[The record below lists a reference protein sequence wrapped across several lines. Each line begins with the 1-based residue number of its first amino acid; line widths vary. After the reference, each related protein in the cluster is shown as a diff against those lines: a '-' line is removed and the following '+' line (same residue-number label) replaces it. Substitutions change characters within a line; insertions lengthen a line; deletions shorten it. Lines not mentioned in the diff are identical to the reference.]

1 VAKKK
6 RGQQTDPNGEI
17 IDPTENVMALVA
29 GQVTRMNDLM
39 AANEKLAEARV
50 RRQDDLRT
58 LEARHLQEL
67 AVLRSEFEQALR
79 EKETQRIDAIRA
91 VDVQAVQRA
100 AEVSAVQA
108 TTLATQV
115 QASAETLR
123 TQVATTATA
132 QTTALAAALEPI
144 QKDISELRKTQYE
157 QQGQKAAQVETR
169 ATSRDAGTDNR
180 AILAIVISVLF
191 ALIALASVAVA
202 VLKP

>member
-1 VAKKK
+1 VAKNK
-6 RGQQTDPNGEI
+6 RRKP
-17 IDPTENVMALVA
+17 IDPTQNVMGLVA
-29 GQVTRMNDLM
+29 GQVKRLDD
-39 AANEKLAEARV
+39 LAEANEQLAELREK
-50 RRQDDLRT
+50 RQDDLRS
-58 LEARHLQEL
+58 LEAQCVREM
-67 AVLRSEFEQALR
+67 SEARAQFDEALR
-79 EKETQRIDAIRA
+79 MKETQRIDAIRA

-169 ATSRDAGTDNR
+169 ATR
-180 AILAIVISVLF
+180 AEDRGSSQWIIGLIIGIILAAVQF
-191 ALIALASVAVA
+191 ALHY
-202 VLKP
+202 LK

>member
-1 VAKKK
+1 MAKKK
-6 RGQQTDPNGEI
+6 RGQQTPNGEI

-29 GQVTRMNDLM
+29 GQVKRTDDLM

-50 RRQDDLRT
+50 RRQDDMRA
-58 LEARHLQEL
+58 LEAQHIKEL
-67 AVLRSEFEQALR
+67 ATLRAQFEEALR

-169 ATSRDAGTDNR
+169 ATKAEDRDSSQWTVGIIIGVMISAVSV
-180 AILAIVISVLF
+180 ILHFI
-191 ALIALASVAVA
+191 
-202 VLKP
+202 K